1 MSWGLAC
8 IYEHPM
14 EYDLEYICIF
24 TTKMCLEFY
33 IRLYFIA
40 ALIYQIV
47 LNNEWIIQYKKRKIG
62 SNGYRHYGPISSLIR
77 FFNF

>member
-14 EYDLEYICIF
+14 EYDLEYYFGYSICIF

-40 ALIYQIV
+40 APMYQIV
-47 LNNEWIIQYKKRKIG
+47 LNNE
-62 SNGYRHYGPISSLIR
+62 
-77 FFNF
+77 